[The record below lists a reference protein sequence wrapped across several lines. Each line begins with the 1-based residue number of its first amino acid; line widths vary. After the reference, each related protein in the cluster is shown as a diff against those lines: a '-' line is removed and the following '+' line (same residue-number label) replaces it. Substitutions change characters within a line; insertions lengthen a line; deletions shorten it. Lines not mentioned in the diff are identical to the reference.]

1 MKLLKYI
8 TILALVPCLVSC
20 EDDDGGNK
28 IKELTVELDKTM
40 ILDDGEDEINI
51 TVKDQNDK
59 DVTYEV
65 FIYADQQMLSAKSF
79 TATSAGT
86 VQIHAEYKDVV
97 SPNVEVTVVA
107 DVGLK
112 FRKNVLIEQFT
123 GTWCG
128 WCPRAIYQVSYLMDM
143 DTAINHVAY
152 HLNDEFSFI
161 YNRDLYDYFGFQ
173 YVPVMA
179 VDRIEEWDGTPTKIA
194 SMHQPQRL
202 GLSMDVEG
210 DCNQLEVTVSVK
222 FGKIFAED
230 LTLTVYVVHDSLVAD
245 QANYYDDDPASVW
258 YQEGN
263 PMTDFVH
270 ENTMVKTATHMLG
283 DLIPAD
289 SVNIGSTYT
298 KSYDITSFTCNDIN
312 HIEVVAFVSYVE
324 GEDYFQVINSLACA
338 YGEDKDYELVT
349 K

>member
-1 MKLLKYI
+1 MKLFKYI
-8 TILALVPCLVSC
+8 LILALVPCLISC
-20 EDDDGGNK
+20 EDDDEGNK

-40 ILDDGEDEINI
+40 ILDDGEDEIHI
-51 TVKDQNDK
+51 TVKDQNGK

-65 FIYADQQMLSAKSF
+65 FIDSDQQMLTNKKF
-79 TATSAGT
+79 TSTTTGT
-86 VQIHAEYKDVV
+86 VQIRAEYENVV

-107 DVGLK
+107 DAGLK
-112 FRKNVLIEQFT
+112 FHKNVLIEQFT

-128 WCPRAIYQVSYLMDM
+128 WCPRAIYQVAYLMGIDS
-143 DTAINHVAY
+143 AINHVAY

-179 VDRIEEWDGTPTKIA
+179 VDRMEEWDGTPSKIA

-202 GLSMDVEG
+202 GLRLEVEG
-210 DCNQLEVTVSVK
+210 DCNPLEVTVSVK
-222 FGKIFAED
+222 FGRIFAEALS
-230 LTLTVYVVHDSLVAD
+230 LTLYVVHDSLVAD

-258 YQEGN
+258 YQKGN
-263 PMTDFVH
+263 PMTEFVH

-289 SVNIGSTYT
+289 SVSIGGTYT
-298 KSYDITSFTCNDIN
+298 KSFDITSFTCNDIN
-312 HIEVVAFVSYVE
+312 RIEVVAFVSYVE
-324 GEDYFQVINSLACA
+324 GENYFQVINSMACA
-338 YGEDKDYELVT
+338 YGEEKGYELVT